1 MIHVRTTN
9 DRHLMLDEQQ
19 RFSRSTD
26 CLVATFE
33 WDCPDHHHVVDG
45 RQRRADERANPE
57 DPLHDKRSI
66 SRSIVIIIKL
76 NPL

>member
-1 MIHVRTTN
+1 
-9 DRHLMLDEQQ
+9 
-19 RFSRSTD
+19 
-26 CLVATFE
+26 
-33 WDCPDHHHVVDG
+33 VVDG
-45 RQRRADERANPE
+45 RQRRADEGTNPE